1 MSVQILLQGKLLGV
15 EEFLPSG
22 QPAESL
28 LTGRLRWVSLLS
40 EILPRALIAE
50 LGLSKML
57 LGSSGGEQFLVV
69 LPEEVRPQ
77 AEDFLVAARAGIR
90 ELSQNRLELFWA
102 ITENLG
108 DWTVVRKR
116 LNDEF
121 QRKQGTPL
129 ASTGLG
135 TVADAAASG
144 TRSGLFRKSGPDA
157 SRRHQRRL
165 VARIARDHRDQLAA
179 SIPGP
184 SALRPIR
191 CRWRATPRLPM
202 MAGKPPRL
210 RCWHRAPRACR
221 CGASCRGDV
230 DSFGIRMRR
239 LQSIEEYVQL
249 SVLYK
254 QFFAGEVEVLCS
266 LPEFW
271 RKVNLLHTGGDDF
284 AVCGAWDA
292 LIGFA
297 RELQRL
303 FQRFTEEHLK
313 EFPGPEGKT
322 ITMAL
327 ALAPELDTPLGSVYG
342 RSRDRLEIA
351 KSADKDC
358 FYLLGRTLE
367 WKQLSDAAELK
378 DELTAMVREFGVAPQ
393 YIRDLCGIY
402 RETRRAPGA
411 KRVERPWRFHRR
423 LLSHSGR
430 FARPRFS
437 KSARQPDRRPGR
449 QESRQHQVAPVGP
462 RSARMGQTVHRRLG
476 RKLTYN
482 TEVWMADTQQT
493 EQEARTSESCSS
505 AAPGSRGARRQRVPR
520 ASPARLNVRNGD
532 QRRKADRPQGRP
544 RSGRSKAVRRDR
556 EGGRG
561 PGGDRE
567 GRGGPQGGRE
577 GGRGERGDRGDDR
590 RGGDAIVAAS
600 KARRKSISK
609 N

>member
-1 MSVQILLQGKLLGV
+1 M
-15 EEFLPSG
+15 
-22 QPAESL
+22 
-28 LTGRLRWVSLLS
+28 
-40 EILPRALIAE
+40 
-50 LGLSKML
+50 
-57 LGSSGGEQFLVV
+57 
-69 LPEEVRPQ
+69 
-77 AEDFLVAARAGIR
+77 
-90 ELSQNRLELFWA
+90 
-102 ITENLG
+102 
-108 DWTVVRKR
+108 
-116 LNDEF
+116 
-121 QRKQGTPL
+121 PL
-129 ASTGLG
+129 ARHTALTDDGRETATAPVL
-135 TVADAAASG
+135 
-144 TRSGLFRKSGPDA
+144 A
-157 SRRHQRRL
+157 SR
-165 VARIARDHRDQLAA
+165 AE
-179 SIPGP
+179 G
-184 SALRPIR
+184 
-191 CRWRATPRLPM
+191 LPVW
-202 MAGKPPRL
+202 GVL
-210 RCWHRAPRACR
+210 
-221 CGASCRGDV
+221 RGDV

-284 AVCGAWDA
+284 AVVGAWDA

-423 LLSHSGR
+423 LLRILNPRPGGGSRARDFQKARASLIADLVGKNPANIKLRPSGR
-430 FARPRFS
+430 
-437 KSARQPDRRPGR
+437 
-449 QESRQHQVAPVGP
+449 VA
-462 RSARMGQTVHRRLG
+462 L
-476 RKLTYN
+476 
-482 TEVWMADTQQT
+482 EW
-493 EQEARTSESCSS
+493 
-505 AAPGSRGARRQRVPR
+505 
-520 ASPARLNVRNGD
+520 ARL
-532 QRRKADRPQGRP
+532 
-544 RSGRSKAVRRDR
+544 ST
-556 EGGRG
+556 EG
-561 PGGDRE
+561 PAE
-567 GRGGPQGGRE
+567 
-577 GGRGERGDRGDDR
+577 
-590 RGGDAIVAAS
+590 S
-600 KARRKSISK
+600 
-609 N
+609 

>member
-1 MSVQILLQGKLLGV
+1 MSLQILLQGKLLGV

-69 LPEEVRPQ
+69 LPEEVRAQ
-77 AEDFLVAARAGIR
+77 AEEFLVAARAGIR

-135 TVADAAASG
+135 PTQTPVPESDPAYFENLGQTLRDATSVGWAPESPATIVTSG
-144 TRSGLFRKSGPDA
+144 GKHSWTIGTSPDSVPLARHTALTDDGRETATAPVLATRAEGLAVWGV
-157 SRRHQRRL
+157 L
-165 VARIARDHRDQLAA
+165 
-179 SIPGP
+179 
-184 SALRPIR
+184 
-191 CRWRATPRLPM
+191 
-202 MAGKPPRL
+202 
-210 RCWHRAPRACR
+210 
-221 CGASCRGDV
+221 RGDV
-230 DSFGIRMRR
+230 DSFGIRIRR

-284 AVCGAWDA
+284 AVVGAWDA

-303 FQRFTEEHLK
+303 FHRFTEEHLK

-423 LLSHSGR
+423 LLRILGGSRARDFQKARASLIADLVGKNPANIKLRPSGR
-430 FARPRFS
+430 
-437 KSARQPDRRPGR
+437 
-449 QESRQHQVAPVGP
+449 VA
-462 RSARMGQTVHRRLG
+462 L
-476 RKLTYN
+476 
-482 TEVWMADTQQT
+482 EW
-493 EQEARTSESCSS
+493 
-505 AAPGSRGARRQRVPR
+505 
-520 ASPARLNVRNGD
+520 ARL
-532 QRRKADRPQGRP
+532 
-544 RSGRSKAVRRDR
+544 ST
-556 EGGRG
+556 EGTA
-561 PGGDRE
+561 E
-567 GRGGPQGGRE
+567 
-577 GGRGERGDRGDDR
+577 
-590 RGGDAIVAAS
+590 
-600 KARRKSISK
+600 

>member
-22 QPAESL
+22 RPAEAL
-28 LTGRLRWVSLLS
+28 LTGRLRWISLLS
-40 EILPRALIAE
+40 EVLPRALIAE

-69 LPEEVRPQ
+69 LPQEVRSQ
-77 AEDFLVAARAGIR
+77 AEDFLIAAGAGIR
-90 ELSQNRLELFWA
+90 ERSENRLELIWA

-129 ASTGLG
+129 AAGGFSQNAPAPGSDPAYFENLG
-135 TVADAAASG
+135 RELRDATHVGWSPDSPAEILTAGGKHSWTIGTSPDSMPLARHTALTDDGREAA
-144 TRSGLFRKSGPDA
+144 TAPVLA
-157 SRRHQRRL
+157 SRAEGMPVWGVL
-165 VARIARDHRDQLAA
+165 
-179 SIPGP
+179 
-184 SALRPIR
+184 
-191 CRWRATPRLPM
+191 
-202 MAGKPPRL
+202 
-210 RCWHRAPRACR
+210 
-221 CGASCRGDV
+221 RGDV
-230 DSFGIRMRR
+230 DSFGVRMRR
-239 LQSIEEYVQL
+239 LQSIEDYVQL

-297 RELQRL
+297 REFERL

-327 ALAPELDTPLGSVYG
+327 ALAPELETPLGSVYG
-342 RSRDRLEIA
+342 RARDRLEIA

-367 WKQLSDAAELK
+367 WKQLADAAELK

-423 LLSHSGR
+423 LLRILGSSRARDFQKARASLIADLVGKNPANIKLRPSGR
-430 FARPRFS
+430 
-437 KSARQPDRRPGR
+437 
-449 QESRQHQVAPVGP
+449 VA
-462 RSARMGQTVHRRLG
+462 L
-476 RKLTYN
+476 
-482 TEVWMADTQQT
+482 EW
-493 EQEARTSESCSS
+493 
-505 AAPGSRGARRQRVPR
+505 
-520 ASPARLNVRNGD
+520 ARL
-532 QRRKADRPQGRP
+532 
-544 RSGRSKAVRRDR
+544 ST
-556 EGGRG
+556 EG
-561 PGGDRE
+561 
-567 GRGGPQGGRE
+567 
-577 GGRGERGDRGDDR
+577 
-590 RGGDAIVAAS
+590 AS
-600 KARRKSISK
+600 SE
-609 N
+609 

>member
-50 LGLSKML
+50 LGLSRML

-69 LPEEVRPQ
+69 LPEEVRPHV
-77 AEDFLVAARAGIR
+77 EDFLVAARAGIR
-90 ELSQNRLELFWA
+90 ELSQNRLELLWA

-129 ASTGLG
+129 AATGLSR
-135 TVADAAASG
+135 TEIPAAEADPAYFENLGRTLRDATSVGWSPESPATIVTTGGKHSWTIG
-144 TRSGLFRKSGPDA
+144 SSPDSLPLARHTALTDDGRETATAPVLA
-157 SRRHQRRL
+157 SR
-165 VARIARDHRDQLAA
+165 
-179 SIPGP
+179 SEG
-184 SALRPIR
+184 RPV
-191 CRWRATPRLPM
+191 WGVL
-202 MAGKPPRL
+202 
-210 RCWHRAPRACR
+210 
-221 CGASCRGDV
+221 RGDV
-230 DSFGIRMRR
+230 DSFGIRIRR

-284 AVCGAWDA
+284 AVVGAWDA

-313 EFPGPEGKT
+313 DFPGPEGKT

-342 RSRDRLEIA
+342 RARDRLEIA

-423 LLSHSGR
+423 LLRILGGSRARDFQRARASLIADLVGKNPANIKLRPSGR
-430 FARPRFS
+430 
-437 KSARQPDRRPGR
+437 
-449 QESRQHQVAPVGP
+449 VA
-462 RSARMGQTVHRRLG
+462 L
-476 RKLTYN
+476 
-482 TEVWMADTQQT
+482 EW
-493 EQEARTSESCSS
+493 
-505 AAPGSRGARRQRVPR
+505 
-520 ASPARLNVRNGD
+520 ARL
-532 QRRKADRPQGRP
+532 
-544 RSGRSKAVRRDR
+544 ST
-556 EGGRG
+556 EGSA
-561 PGGDRE
+561 E
-567 GRGGPQGGRE
+567 
-577 GGRGERGDRGDDR
+577 
-590 RGGDAIVAAS
+590 
-600 KARRKSISK
+600 

>member
-1 MSVQILLQGKLLGV
+1 MSVQILLQGKLFGI

-77 AEDFLVAARAGIR
+77 TEEFLAAAREGIR
-90 ELSQNRLELFWA
+90 HLSQNRLELFWA

-129 ASTGLG
+129 AATGLG
-135 TVADAAASG
+135 RMQAPPPPEADPAYFENLGLTLRDATHVSWSPESPAMILTSG
-144 TRSGLFRKSGPDA
+144 GKHSWTIGTSADSVPLARHTALTDDGRETATAPVLA
-157 SRRHQRRL
+157 SR
-165 VARIARDHRDQLAA
+165 AEGLAVW
-179 SIPGP
+179 GV
-184 SALRPIR
+184 L
-191 CRWRATPRLPM
+191 
-202 MAGKPPRL
+202 
-210 RCWHRAPRACR
+210 
-221 CGASCRGDV
+221 RGDV
-230 DSFGIRMRR
+230 DGFGIRMRR

-271 RKVNLLHTGGDDF
+271 RKVNLLQTGGDDF
-284 AVCGAWDA
+284 AVVGAWDA

-322 ITMAL
+322 LTMAL

-423 LLSHSGR
+423 LLRILGSSRARDFQKARASLIADLVGKNPANIKLRPSGR
-430 FARPRFS
+430 
-437 KSARQPDRRPGR
+437 
-449 QESRQHQVAPVGP
+449 VA
-462 RSARMGQTVHRRLG
+462 L
-476 RKLTYN
+476 
-482 TEVWMADTQQT
+482 EW
-493 EQEARTSESCSS
+493 
-505 AAPGSRGARRQRVPR
+505 
-520 ASPARLNVRNGD
+520 ARL
-532 QRRKADRPQGRP
+532 
-544 RSGRSKAVRRDR
+544 ST
-556 EGGRG
+556 EGSA
-561 PGGDRE
+561 E
-567 GRGGPQGGRE
+567 
-577 GGRGERGDRGDDR
+577 
-590 RGGDAIVAAS
+590 
-600 KARRKSISK
+600 

>member
-69 LPEEVRPQ
+69 LPEEVRAQ
-77 AEDFLVAARAGIR
+77 AEAFLVAARAGIR

-135 TVADAAASG
+135 TSLALPPTEPDPAYFENLGRTLRDATNVGWSSAEPAVIVTVGGRHSWTIG
-144 TRSGLFRKSGPDA
+144 TSPDSVPLA
-157 SRRHQRRL
+157 RHTALTDDGRESATAP
-165 VARIARDHRDQLAA
+165 VLAT
-179 SIPGP
+179 
-184 SALRPIR
+184 
-191 CRWRATPRLPM
+191 RAEGTPVWGVL
-202 MAGKPPRL
+202 
-210 RCWHRAPRACR
+210 
-221 CGASCRGDV
+221 RGDV
-230 DSFGIRMRR
+230 DGFGIRMRR

-358 FYLLGRTLE
+358 FHLLGRTLE
-367 WKQLSDAAELK
+367 WKQLSDAAGLK

-423 LLSHSGR
+423 LFRILGSSRARDFQKARASLIADLVGKNPANIKLRPSGR
-430 FARPRFS
+430 
-437 KSARQPDRRPGR
+437 
-449 QESRQHQVAPVGP
+449 VA
-462 RSARMGQTVHRRLG
+462 L
-476 RKLTYN
+476 
-482 TEVWMADTQQT
+482 EW
-493 EQEARTSESCSS
+493 
-505 AAPGSRGARRQRVPR
+505 
-520 ASPARLNVRNGD
+520 ARL
-532 QRRKADRPQGRP
+532 
-544 RSGRSKAVRRDR
+544 ST
-556 EGGRG
+556 EG
-561 PGGDRE
+561 PSND
-567 GRGGPQGGRE
+567 
-577 GGRGERGDRGDDR
+577 
-590 RGGDAIVAAS
+590 
-600 KARRKSISK
+600 
-609 N
+609 

>member
-50 LGLSKML
+50 LGLSRML

-77 AEDFLVAARAGIR
+77 VEDFLAGARKGIR
-90 ELSQNRLELFWA
+90 ELSQNRLELLWA

-129 ASTGLG
+129 ASTGLSLTQG
-135 TVADAAASG
+135 ASPTESDPDYFENLG
-144 TRSGLFRKSGPDA
+144 RALRDA
-157 SRRHQRRL
+157 SSVGWSPESPAIMLTSGGKHSWTIGSSSDSVPLARHTAL
-165 VARIARDHRDQLAA
+165 TDDGRDTATAPVLA
-179 SIPGP
+179 S
-184 SALRPIR
+184 
-191 CRWRATPRLPM
+191 RAEGLPVW
-202 MAGKPPRL
+202 GVL
-210 RCWHRAPRACR
+210 
-221 CGASCRGDV
+221 RGDV
-230 DSFGIRMRR
+230 DSFGIRIRR

-271 RKVNLLHTGGDDF
+271 RRVNLLHTGGDDF
-284 AVCGAWDA
+284 AVVGAWDA

-358 FYLLGRTLE
+358 LYLLGRTLE

-423 LLSHSGR
+423 LLRILGGSRARDFQKARASLIADLVGKNPANIKLRPSGR
-430 FARPRFS
+430 
-437 KSARQPDRRPGR
+437 
-449 QESRQHQVAPVGP
+449 VA
-462 RSARMGQTVHRRLG
+462 L
-476 RKLTYN
+476 
-482 TEVWMADTQQT
+482 EW
-493 EQEARTSESCSS
+493 
-505 AAPGSRGARRQRVPR
+505 
-520 ASPARLNVRNGD
+520 ARL
-532 QRRKADRPQGRP
+532 
-544 RSGRSKAVRRDR
+544 ST
-556 EGGRG
+556 EG
-561 PGGDRE
+561 PSNE
-567 GRGGPQGGRE
+567 
-577 GGRGERGDRGDDR
+577 
-590 RGGDAIVAAS
+590 
-600 KARRKSISK
+600 
-609 N
+609 

>member
-22 QPAESL
+22 QPREAL
-28 LTGRLRWVSLLS
+28 LTGRLRWVTLLS

-57 LGSSGGEQFLVV
+57 LGSSGGDQFLVV
-69 LPEEVRPQ
+69 LPEEVRAQ
-77 AEDFLVAARAGIR
+77 AADFLTAARAGIR

-129 ASTGLG
+129 ASTGF
-135 TVADAAASG
+135 VQPQAASEPDTAYFENLGRVLRDATNVEWSPESPATILTTDGKHSWTIG
-144 TRSGLFRKSGPDA
+144 TSPDSVPLARHTALTDDGREAATAPVLA
-157 SRRHQRRL
+157 SR
-165 VARIARDHRDQLAA
+165 AE
-179 SIPGP
+179 G
-184 SALRPIR
+184 
-191 CRWRATPRLPM
+191 RAVWGVL
-202 MAGKPPRL
+202 
-210 RCWHRAPRACR
+210 
-221 CGASCRGDV
+221 RGDV

-284 AVCGAWDA
+284 AVYGAWDA

-358 FYLLGRTLE
+358 FFLLGRTLE

-393 YIRDLCGIY
+393 YLRDLCGIY

-423 LLSHSGR
+423 LLRILGASRSRDFQKARASLIADLVGKNPANLKLRPSGR
-430 FARPRFS
+430 
-437 KSARQPDRRPGR
+437 
-449 QESRQHQVAPVGP
+449 VA
-462 RSARMGQTVHRRLG
+462 L
-476 RKLTYN
+476 
-482 TEVWMADTQQT
+482 EW
-493 EQEARTSESCSS
+493 
-505 AAPGSRGARRQRVPR
+505 
-520 ASPARLNVRNGD
+520 ARL
-532 QRRKADRPQGRP
+532 
-544 RSGRSKAVRRDR
+544 ST
-556 EGGRG
+556 EG
-561 PGGDRE
+561 PSE
-567 GRGGPQGGRE
+567 T
-577 GGRGERGDRGDDR
+577 
-590 RGGDAIVAAS
+590 
-600 KARRKSISK
+600 
-609 N
+609 

>member
-22 QPAESL
+22 QPAEPL

-77 AEDFLVAARAGIR
+77 AEAFLVAARAGIR

-135 TVADAAASG
+135 TSIAAPPTEPDPAYFENLGRTLRDATNVGWSPAEPAVIVTVGGRHTWTIG
-144 TRSGLFRKSGPDA
+144 TSSDSVPLA
-157 SRRHQRRL
+157 RHTALTDDGRESATAP
-165 VARIARDHRDQLAA
+165 VLAT
-179 SIPGP
+179 
-184 SALRPIR
+184 
-191 CRWRATPRLPM
+191 RAEGMPVWGVL
-202 MAGKPPRL
+202 
-210 RCWHRAPRACR
+210 
-221 CGASCRGDV
+221 RGDV
-230 DSFGIRMRR
+230 DGFGIRMRR

-284 AVCGAWDA
+284 AVCGAWDT

-358 FYLLGRTLE
+358 FHLLGRTLE
-367 WKQLSDAAELK
+367 WKQLSVAAELK

-423 LLSHSGR
+423 LFRILGSSRARDFQKARASLIADLVGKNPANIKLRPSGR
-430 FARPRFS
+430 
-437 KSARQPDRRPGR
+437 
-449 QESRQHQVAPVGP
+449 VA
-462 RSARMGQTVHRRLG
+462 L
-476 RKLTYN
+476 
-482 TEVWMADTQQT
+482 EW
-493 EQEARTSESCSS
+493 
-505 AAPGSRGARRQRVPR
+505 
-520 ASPARLNVRNGD
+520 ARL
-532 QRRKADRPQGRP
+532 
-544 RSGRSKAVRRDR
+544 ST
-556 EGGRG
+556 EG
-561 PGGDRE
+561 PSND
-567 GRGGPQGGRE
+567 
-577 GGRGERGDRGDDR
+577 
-590 RGGDAIVAAS
+590 
-600 KARRKSISK
+600 
-609 N
+609 

>member
-69 LPEEVRPQ
+69 LPEEVRAQ
-77 AEDFLVAARAGIR
+77 TEDFLVAARAGIR

-116 LNDEF
+116 LNEEF

-129 ASTGLG
+129 ASTGLTQAPAPQEAEPAYFEDLGRTLRDASSVGWSPESPAIILTSGGKHSWIIG
-135 TVADAAASG
+135 TS
-144 TRSGLFRKSGPDA
+144 PDA
-157 SRRHQRRL
+157 VPLARHTALTDDGREAATAPVLASR
-165 VARIARDHRDQLAA
+165 AE
-179 SIPGP
+179 G
-184 SALRPIR
+184 
-191 CRWRATPRLPM
+191 LPVW
-202 MAGKPPRL
+202 GVL
-210 RCWHRAPRACR
+210 
-221 CGASCRGDV
+221 RGDV
-230 DSFGIRMRR
+230 DGFGIRMRR

-271 RKVNLLHTGGDDF
+271 RRVNLLHTGGDDF

-367 WKQLSDAAELK
+367 WKQLADAAELK

-423 LLSHSGR
+423 LLRILFGPRPGSSRARDFQKARASLIADLVGKNPANIKLRPSGR
-430 FARPRFS
+430 
-437 KSARQPDRRPGR
+437 
-449 QESRQHQVAPVGP
+449 VA
-462 RSARMGQTVHRRLG
+462 L
-476 RKLTYN
+476 
-482 TEVWMADTQQT
+482 EW
-493 EQEARTSESCSS
+493 
-505 AAPGSRGARRQRVPR
+505 
-520 ASPARLNVRNGD
+520 ARL
-532 QRRKADRPQGRP
+532 
-544 RSGRSKAVRRDR
+544 ST
-556 EGGRG
+556 EG
-561 PGGDRE
+561 PAE
-567 GRGGPQGGRE
+567 
-577 GGRGERGDRGDDR
+577 
-590 RGGDAIVAAS
+590 S
-600 KARRKSISK
+600 
-609 N
+609 

>member
-50 LGLSKML
+50 LGLSRML

-77 AEDFLVAARAGIR
+77 VEDFLAGARAGIR
-90 ELSQNRLELFWA
+90 ELSQNRLELLWA

-129 ASTGLG
+129 AAMGLSRTQIPSAVEADPAYFENLGRTLRDATGVG
-135 TVADAAASG
+135 WSPESPAT
-144 TRSGLFRKSGPDA
+144 
-157 SRRHQRRL
+157 
-165 VARIARDHRDQLAA
+165 ILAT
-179 SIPGP
+179 GP
-184 SALRPIR
+184 SGGGKHSWTIGTSPDSVPLARHTALTDDGRETATAPVLAT
-191 CRWRATPRLPM
+191 RAEGLPVW
-202 MAGKPPRL
+202 GVL
-210 RCWHRAPRACR
+210 
-221 CGASCRGDV
+221 RGDV

-284 AVCGAWDA
+284 AVVGAWDA

-423 LLSHSGR
+423 LLRILGGSRARDFQKARASLIADLVGKNPANIKLRPSGR
-430 FARPRFS
+430 
-437 KSARQPDRRPGR
+437 
-449 QESRQHQVAPVGP
+449 VA
-462 RSARMGQTVHRRLG
+462 L
-476 RKLTYN
+476 
-482 TEVWMADTQQT
+482 EW
-493 EQEARTSESCSS
+493 
-505 AAPGSRGARRQRVPR
+505 
-520 ASPARLNVRNGD
+520 ARL
-532 QRRKADRPQGRP
+532 
-544 RSGRSKAVRRDR
+544 ST
-556 EGGRG
+556 EGSA
-561 PGGDRE
+561 E
-567 GRGGPQGGRE
+567 
-577 GGRGERGDRGDDR
+577 
-590 RGGDAIVAAS
+590 
-600 KARRKSISK
+600 

>member
-1 MSVQILLQGKLLGV
+1 MSVQILLQGKLLGI

-22 QPAESL
+22 QPGEAL

-57 LGSSGGEQFLVV
+57 LGSSGGDQFLVV
-69 LPEEVRPQ
+69 LPEEVRSQ
-77 AEDFLVAARAGIR
+77 AGQFLVAARAGIR
-90 ELSQNRLELFWA
+90 ELSQDRLELFWA

-129 ASTGLG
+129 AYTGLVQ
-135 TVADAAASG
+135 TVAPEVGSEYFENLGRVLRDATNVGWSPESPANILTTGGKHSWTIGTSPDSVPLARHTALTDDGREAA
-144 TRSGLFRKSGPDA
+144 TTPVLA
-157 SRRHQRRL
+157 SR
-165 VARIARDHRDQLAA
+165 AE
-179 SIPGP
+179 G
-184 SALRPIR
+184 RPV
-191 CRWRATPRLPM
+191 WGVL
-202 MAGKPPRL
+202 
-210 RCWHRAPRACR
+210 
-221 CGASCRGDV
+221 RGDV

-284 AVCGAWDA
+284 AVYGAWDA

-327 ALAPELDTPLGSVYG
+327 ALAPELDTALGSVYG

-358 FYLLGRTLE
+358 FFLLGRTLE

-393 YIRDLCGIY
+393 YLRDLCGIY

-411 KRVERPWRFHRR
+411 KRVERPWRFHRK
-423 LLSHSGR
+423 LLRILGTSRSRDFQKARTGLIADLVGKNPANLKLRPSGR
-430 FARPRFS
+430 
-437 KSARQPDRRPGR
+437 
-449 QESRQHQVAPVGP
+449 VA
-462 RSARMGQTVHRRLG
+462 L
-476 RKLTYN
+476 
-482 TEVWMADTQQT
+482 EW
-493 EQEARTSESCSS
+493 
-505 AAPGSRGARRQRVPR
+505 
-520 ASPARLNVRNGD
+520 ARL
-532 QRRKADRPQGRP
+532 
-544 RSGRSKAVRRDR
+544 ST
-556 EGGRG
+556 EG
-561 PGGDRE
+561 PAE
-567 GRGGPQGGRE
+567 T
-577 GGRGERGDRGDDR
+577 
-590 RGGDAIVAAS
+590 
-600 KARRKSISK
+600 
-609 N
+609 

>member
-1 MSVQILLQGKLLGV
+1 MSVQILLQGKLLGI

-69 LPEEVRPQ
+69 LPEEVRAQ
-77 AEDFLVAARAGIR
+77 VEEFLVAARQGIR
-90 ELSQNRLELFWA
+90 ELSQNRLELLWA

-129 ASTGLG
+129 AATGFG
-135 TVADAAASG
+135 GA
-144 TRSGLFRKSGPDA
+144 
-157 SRRHQRRL
+157 
-165 VARIARDHRDQLAA
+165 
-179 SIPGP
+179 
-184 SALRPIR
+184 
-191 CRWRATPRLPM
+191 
-202 MAGKPPRL
+202 
-210 RCWHRAPRACR
+210 RAPRPEPDPAYFENLGR
-221 CGASCRGDV
+221 TLRDATSVGWSPESPATIVTSGGKHSWTIGTSADSVPLARHTALTDDGRETATAPVLASRAEGLAVWGVLRGDV

-284 AVCGAWDA
+284 AVVGAWDA
-292 LIGFA
+292 LIAFA

-351 KSADKDC
+351 KSSDKDC

-378 DELTAMVREFGVAPQ
+378 DELAAMVREFGVAPQ

-423 LLSHSGR
+423 LLRILGGSRARDFQKARSSLIADLIGKNPANIKLRPSGR
-430 FARPRFS
+430 
-437 KSARQPDRRPGR
+437 
-449 QESRQHQVAPVGP
+449 VA
-462 RSARMGQTVHRRLG
+462 L
-476 RKLTYN
+476 
-482 TEVWMADTQQT
+482 EW
-493 EQEARTSESCSS
+493 
-505 AAPGSRGARRQRVPR
+505 
-520 ASPARLNVRNGD
+520 ARL
-532 QRRKADRPQGRP
+532 
-544 RSGRSKAVRRDR
+544 ST
-556 EGGRG
+556 EGMA
-561 PGGDRE
+561 E
-567 GRGGPQGGRE
+567 
-577 GGRGERGDRGDDR
+577 
-590 RGGDAIVAAS
+590 
-600 KARRKSISK
+600 

>member
-77 AEDFLVAARAGIR
+77 AEAFLVAARTGIR

-135 TVADAAASG
+135 TSLAPPAAEPDPRYFENLGRTLRDATNVGWSSAEPAIIVTVGGRHSWTIG
-144 TRSGLFRKSGPDA
+144 TSPDSVPLA
-157 SRRHQRRL
+157 RHTALTDDGRESATAP
-165 VARIARDHRDQLAA
+165 VLAT
-179 SIPGP
+179 
-184 SALRPIR
+184 
-191 CRWRATPRLPM
+191 RAEGMPVWGVL
-202 MAGKPPRL
+202 
-210 RCWHRAPRACR
+210 
-221 CGASCRGDV
+221 RGDV
-230 DSFGIRMRR
+230 DGFGIRMRR

-284 AVCGAWDA
+284 AVCGAWDT

-358 FYLLGRTLE
+358 FHLLGRTLE
-367 WKQLSDAAELK
+367 WKQLSDAAGLK

-423 LLSHSGR
+423 LYRILGSSRARDFQKARASLIADLVGKNPANIKLRPSGR
-430 FARPRFS
+430 
-437 KSARQPDRRPGR
+437 
-449 QESRQHQVAPVGP
+449 VA
-462 RSARMGQTVHRRLG
+462 L
-476 RKLTYN
+476 
-482 TEVWMADTQQT
+482 EW
-493 EQEARTSESCSS
+493 
-505 AAPGSRGARRQRVPR
+505 
-520 ASPARLNVRNGD
+520 ARL
-532 QRRKADRPQGRP
+532 
-544 RSGRSKAVRRDR
+544 ST
-556 EGGRG
+556 EG
-561 PGGDRE
+561 PSND
-567 GRGGPQGGRE
+567 
-577 GGRGERGDRGDDR
+577 
-590 RGGDAIVAAS
+590 
-600 KARRKSISK
+600 
-609 N
+609 